1 MHDHIWKS
9 SWRLSGE
16 AIASLGGEMC
26 DINWDANFG
35 LKQNINF
42 GKADPLTT

>member
-1 MHDHIWKS
+1 
-9 SWRLSGE
+9 
-16 AIASLGGEMC
+16 MC

-42 GKADPLTT
+42 GKADPLTYSVFDSSQCCHSEWLLS